1 MVTSADGTAAPCSA
15 RVRVYNSEMML
26 AKGVTMV
33 LVWMTMLAHWVEDR
47 VSALHVSASTSV
59 SSSATSRK
67 KEVFNIELLKPM
79 TGGGSQVLERVL
91 FGQPGRIGLSLV
103 CEALMR
109 PIVIGPED
117 EGRLIKEPFA
127 VCDIERLP
135 ALSLIH
141 I

>member
-1 MVTSADGTAAPCSA
+1 
-15 RVRVYNSEMML
+15 
-26 AKGVTMV
+26 MV
-33 LVWMTMLAHWVEDR
+33 LVWLTILAHWVEDR

-135 ALSLIH
+135 ASSENNSVLDMAESVTSIVRVSSTSLVATVRSVGG
-141 I
+141 